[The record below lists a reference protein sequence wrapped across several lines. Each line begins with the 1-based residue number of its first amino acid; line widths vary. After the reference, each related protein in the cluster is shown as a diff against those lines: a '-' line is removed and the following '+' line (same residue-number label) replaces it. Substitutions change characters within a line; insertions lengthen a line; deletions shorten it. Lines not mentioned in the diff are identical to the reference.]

1 MGKIYEND
9 RLYSMLRYYVDY
21 CIRTSYRE
29 TTVCGQENI
38 PEDGAVIIAPNHC
51 NTLMDAL
58 VVLRARSG
66 ATVFGA
72 RADLFRKYGKPLT
85 FCRIVPMV
93 RKRDGIREVAKNIE
107 TNEKVVEV
115 LENDI
120 PFCIFSEGTHR
131 PKHSL
136 LPITK
141 GIARIALSANE
152 KFGERKAVYIV
163 PAGIEYGD
171 YFRFRSTSL
180 LQYGKPINVTEFVK
194 AHPDWSEAQLQMELR
209 RMISEN
215 ISKLI
220 TYIPD
225 DEKYD
230 SKWTLARILAC
241 GRKGN
246 LRRKLQANKD
256 AIKRIEQLWESEPEK
271 MESLSRK
278 ALEFEKHRL
287 AEGVSMLSFE
297 SRPLWLALIWKS
309 LAFVAGLPLFFHFA
323 LTCLP
328 TWLFSEG
335 LNTKVKDKAFHNTVH
350 FASKVIFTPLVT
362 LLWAIVYFCTIPG
375 AVAHSSL
382 GFLCPALGWIIPLA
396 LSISVFFGQN
406 FIYDF
411 AEFSRIWLSDWK
423 LAFKKKLRREFK
435 GIRDAM
441 KQLTYSQKV
450 NLTIA

>member
-1 MGKIYEND
+1 
-9 RLYSMLRYYVDY
+9 
-21 CIRTSYRE
+21 
-29 TTVCGQENI
+29 
-38 PEDGAVIIAPNHC
+38 
-51 NTLMDAL
+51 
-58 VVLRARSG
+58 
-66 ATVFGA
+66 
-72 RADLFRKYGKPLT
+72 
-85 FCRIVPMV
+85 
-93 RKRDGIREVAKNIE
+93 
-107 TNEKVVEV
+107 
-115 LENDI
+115 
-120 PFCIFSEGTHR
+120 
-131 PKHSL
+131 
-136 LPITK
+136 
-141 GIARIALSANE
+141 
-152 KFGERKAVYIV
+152 
-163 PAGIEYGD
+163 
-171 YFRFRSTSL
+171 
-180 LQYGKPINVTEFVK
+180 
-194 AHPDWSEAQLQMELR
+194 
-209 RMISEN
+209 MISEN

-278 ALEFEKHRL
+278 ALEFEKDRL
-287 AEGVSMLSFE
+287 AQGVSMLSFE

-441 KQLTYSQKV
+441 K
-450 NLTIA
+450 

>member
-1 MGKIYEND
+1 M
-9 RLYSMLRYYVDY
+9 
-21 CIRTSYRE
+21 
-29 TTVCGQENI
+29 
-38 PEDGAVIIAPNHC
+38 
-51 NTLMDAL
+51 
-58 VVLRARSG
+58 
-66 ATVFGA
+66 
-72 RADLFRKYGKPLT
+72 LFRS
-85 FCRIVPMV
+85 
-93 RKRDGIREVAKNIE
+93 REVAKNIE

-141 GIARIALSANE
+141 GIARIALAANE

-246 LRRKLQANKD
+246 LDRK
-256 AIKRIEQLWESEPEK
+256 
-271 MESLSRK
+271 
-278 ALEFEKHRL
+278 
-287 AEGVSMLSFE
+287 
-297 SRPLWLALIWKS
+297 
-309 LAFVAGLPLFFHFA
+309 
-323 LTCLP
+323 
-328 TWLFSEG
+328 
-335 LNTKVKDKAFHNTVH
+335 
-350 FASKVIFTPLVT
+350 
-362 LLWAIVYFCTIPG
+362 
-375 AVAHSSL
+375 
-382 GFLCPALGWIIPLA
+382 
-396 LSISVFFGQN
+396 SV
-406 FIYDF
+406 
-411 AEFSRIWLSDWK
+411 
-423 LAFKKKLRREFK
+423 
-435 GIRDAM
+435 
-441 KQLTYSQKV
+441 V
-450 NLTIA
+450 

>member
-141 GIARIALSANE
+141 GIARIALAANE

-278 ALEFEKHRL
+278 ALEFEKDRL
-287 AEGVSMLSFE
+287 AQGVSMLSFE
-297 SRPLWLALIWKS
+297 SRPLWLALVWKS

-375 AVAHSSL
+375 AVAHSSM

-441 KQLTYSQKV
+441 K
-450 NLTIA
+450 